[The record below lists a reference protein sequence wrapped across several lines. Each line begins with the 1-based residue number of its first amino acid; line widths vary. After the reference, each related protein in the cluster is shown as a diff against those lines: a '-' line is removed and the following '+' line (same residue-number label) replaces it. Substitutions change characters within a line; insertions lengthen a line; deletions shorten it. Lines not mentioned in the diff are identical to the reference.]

1 MTRDSIGHLVRR
13 FILLSAAV
21 LALDAPGV
29 LAQAS
34 RVRLTLADAVARA
47 FEASHRLAEVRARR
61 TGAEATVRLRQI
73 AERPTASASAG
84 YSRTNHVDE
93 FGVPQPNGG
102 FRTIYPDI
110 PDNVVTRLA
119 FQWPI
124 YTSGRAD
131 ALERAAAAEASA
143 IGSDLDAARADLRL
157 ETVRAYWA
165 VATAT
170 EAVRVLQQSLARA
183 AAQVNDARRR
193 LEVGLV
199 PPNEVRSFEAQRSN
213 EQLQLIEARNRYES
227 SLIDLRRLI
236 GADPEAPIEL
246 ADDLAAPGTFT
257 PASPGMST
265 ALVDEALKQRPER
278 QALTFRIS
286 GAEARERAA
295 AAGKKPTLGF
305 TGGLDYANPNAR
317 IFPRTGEWRTSWDLS
332 VNVSW
337 PIFDAGRTKAEVA
350 EAHAA
355 VAAARERLLDLDTM
369 VATDVRQRTLD
380 LRSSEAAVSAAEDG
394 VSAAAEARRVVGERF
409 AVGAAAPTD
418 VLIAQEALLDAQLAR
433 ARALANVRL
442 AEARLERSLGRN

>member
-1 MTRDSIGHLVRR
+1 MTRDHIGHLVRR
-13 FILLSAAV
+13 LILLVFAV
-21 LALDAPGV
+21 PALDAPSAW
-29 LAQAS
+29 AQES
-34 RVRLTLADAVARA
+34 RIRLTPADAVARA
-47 FEASHRLAEVRARR
+47 FEASHRLAEARARR
-61 TGAEATVRLRQI
+61 TGAEATVRLRQT

-102 FRTIYPDI
+102 FRTLYPDI

-131 ALERAAAAEASA
+131 ALERAATAEVSA

-165 VATAT
+165 VATAA
-170 EAVRVLQQSLARA
+170 EAVRVLQQSVARA
-183 AAQVNDARRR
+183 EAQVNDARQR

-213 EQLQLIEARNRYES
+213 EQLQLIEARNLYES

-246 ADDLAAPGTFT
+246 ADDLATPGTFT
-257 PASPGMST
+257 PVSPGMST

-295 AAGKKPTLGF
+295 AAGRRPTLGF

-317 IFPRTGEWRTSWDLS
+317 IFPRAGDWRTSWDLS

-337 PIFDAGRTKAEVA
+337 PILDGGRTKAEVA
-350 EAHAA
+350 EAQAA

-418 VLIAQEALLDAQLAR
+418 VLIAEEALLDAQLAR

-442 AEARLERSLGRN
+442 AEARLVRSLGRN

>member
-305 TGGLDYANPNAR
+305 TGGLDYANPNVR